1 MGLLDEAREKAN
13 CYISPKDFLCF
24 MSYKLGEPIQEIVSF
39 LLYNNFDELVN
50 EYYIDRHYRIYSCND
65 IDRKYKT
72 STLFHE
78 IAKDGFLDYMMFC
91 NSFYDDCLEDDDA
104 DLDFYE
110 PIEIDFYYSLEE
122 LQKIGFLKKLN
133 LPLEKGRT
141 LDYSVTGDDMVTAK
155 EPKDGIRTFKLID
168 TNVVSEAE
176 RAKQEQSI
184 IDEYGE
190 NSQAHNFHKLIT
202 MASRGDL
209 PQQKTGFKS
218 DKQIINELQEQVA
231 QLTTYHNKAQEKV
244 AELEN
249 RLAQAKTEIV
259 DKSANDEPTH
269 HKSVG
274 SMQALVT
281 TLIKM
286 AEYDKEHLADPYGE
300 LNKLIQ
306 AKAEALGL
314 SVKKD
319 FIAKWLKKADE
330 VL

>member
-50 EYYIDRHYRIYSCND
+50 EYYIDRNYRIYSCND
-65 IDRKYKT
+65 IDCKYKT

-141 LDYSVTGDDMVTAK
+141 LDYSVTGDDTVTAK

-168 TNVVSEAE
+168 TNVVSAAE

-184 IDEYGE
+184 IDEYGYG
-190 NSQAHNFHKLIT
+190 SQAHSIYKTLEMAAKGVPKTIVQSELETSNQLIN
-202 MASRGDL
+202 DL
-209 PQQKTGFKS
+209 KE
-218 DKQIINELQEQVA
+218 QIVQLIADNKNLNKRLETLADTPADDLKKVPHQSYRTVDRVMYAMA
-231 QLTTYHNKAQEKV
+231 QLANMDNSKPFSQNKPSLNASITTILQNDGIP
-244 AELEN
+244 LESE
-249 RLAQAKTEIV
+249 A
-259 DKSANDEPTH
+259 
-269 HKSVG
+269 VG
-274 SMQALVT
+274 
-281 TLIKM
+281 
-286 AEYDKEHLADPYGE
+286 
-300 LNKLIQ
+300 
-306 AKAEALGL
+306 
-314 SVKKD
+314 
-319 FIAKWLKKADE
+319 KWLSRINDIKPLK
-330 VL
+330 

>member
-1 MGLLDEAREKAN
+1 
-13 CYISPKDFLCF
+13 

-39 LLYNNFDELVN
+39 LLYNNFYELVN
-50 EYYIDRHYRIYSCND
+50 EYYIDQHYRIYSCND
-65 IDRKYKT
+65 IDHKYKT

-176 RAKQEQSI
+176 RAKLEQDVI
-184 IDEYGE
+184 NEYGE

-202 MASRGDL
+202 MASRGEL

-231 QLTTYHNKAQEKV
+231 QLTTYHNKAQDKV

-249 RLAQAKTEIV
+249 QLAQAKTEIV
-259 DKSANDEPTH
+259 DKLANDEPTH

-274 SMQALVT
+274 SMQVLVT

-286 AEYDKEHLADPYGE
+286 AEYDKADLTDPYGE

-306 AKAEALGL
+306 AKAERLGL